1 MVSEGVFVKF
11 VKNKFLIDDI
21 LNKDHPSDFE
31 TTKEYSI
38 LILRL
43 PYIKDDKVEVYSYG
57 FLIKDNE
64 VYIFDREKKDFE
76 KLGGFEDLYHYL
88 DVRVDKILVK
98 LNKFHMEIARMEDDL
113 YENVISR
120 DFPNRWLKLKKELV
134 LIERLMAHAMIA
146 FERFM
151 KYYKLNENFAFL
163 DLNEHINRSF
173 RFAKNAIE
181 KLDYLYEFFKAKQD
195 EKMNKIM
202 FVLTILS
209 GIFLP
214 LTLITGFF
222 GMNTGGL
229 PWTNDPYGTI
239 KAVVLGIVLEI
250 PLVIYLW
257 RLKKL

>member
-1 MVSEGVFVKF
+1 VKF
-11 VKNKFLIDDI
+11 LKNKYLIDDI

-31 TTKEYSI
+31 PTKEFSL

-43 PYIKDDKVEVYSYG
+43 PYIKDDNVEVYSYG
-57 FLIKDNE
+57 FLIRNDE
-64 VYIFDREKKDFE
+64 VYLFNRKTQDFE
-76 KLGGFEDLYHYL
+76 KLGSLEDLHDYL
-88 DVRVDKILVK
+88 DVRIDKILVK
-98 LNKFHMEIARMEDDL
+98 LNKFHIQIAKIEDSL
-113 YENVISR
+113 YENNISKS
-120 DFPNRWLKLKKELV
+120 FPNEWLKLKKDLV

-146 FERFM
+146 FERFI
-151 KYYKLNENFAFL
+151 KYYKLQDNFAFM

-173 RFAKNAIE
+173 RFARNAIE

-202 FVLTILS
+202 FILTLLS

-229 PWTNDPYGTI
+229 PWTDDPYGTI
-239 KAVVLGIVLEI
+239 KAAIIGIILEI
-250 PLVIYLW
+250 PLIYMLW
-257 RLKKL
+257 IYMRRN

>member
-1 MVSEGVFVKF
+1 MKF

-31 TTKEYSI
+31 VTKEYSL

-43 PYIKDDKVEVYSYG
+43 PYIDNDKVRVYSYG

-64 VYIFDREKKDFE
+64 VYIFDRNKEEFE
-76 KLGGFEDLYHYL
+76 KLGTLEDLHKYL
-88 DVRVDKILVK
+88 DIRIDKILAK
-98 LNKFHMEIARMEDDL
+98 LNSFHIQIAKIEDDL
-113 YENVISR
+113 YENKISK

-151 KYYKLNENFAFL
+151 KYYKLQDNFAFL
-163 DLNEHINRSF
+163 DLDEHINRSF
-173 RFAKNAIE
+173 RFSKNALE

-195 EKMNKIM
+195 EKMNRIM

-214 LTLITGFF
+214 LTLVTGFF

-229 PWTNDPYGTI
+229 PWVNDPYGTI
-239 KAVVLGIVLEI
+239 KAVILGIILEL
-250 PLVIYLW
+250 PLLFYLW
-257 RLKKL
+257 KLKS

>member
-1 MVSEGVFVKF
+1 MKF
-11 VKNKFLIDDI
+11 LKNKYLIDDI

-31 TTKEYSI
+31 PTKEFSV

-43 PYIKDDKVEVYSYG
+43 PYIKDDNVEVYSYG
-57 FLIKDNE
+57 FLIKDDE
-64 VYIFDREKKDFE
+64 VYIFNRKTQDFE
-76 KLGGFEDLYHYL
+76 KLGSFIELHDYL
-88 DVRVDKILVK
+88 DIRIDKILVK
-98 LNKFHMEIARMEDDL
+98 LNKFHLQIAKIEDSL
-113 YENVISR
+113 YENKISKS
-120 DFPNRWLKLKKELV
+120 FPNEWLKLKKELV

-146 FERFM
+146 FERFI
-151 KYYKLNENFAFL
+151 KYYKLQDNFAFM

-202 FVLTILS
+202 FILTLLS
-209 GIFLP
+209 GVFLP

-229 PWTNDPYGTI
+229 PWTDDPYGTI
-239 KAVVLGIVLEI
+239 KAAILGIILEL
-250 PLVIYLW
+250 PLIYLLW
-257 RLKKL
+257 VYMRKG

>member
-1 MVSEGVFVKF
+1 MKF
-11 VKNKFLIDDI
+11 IKNKFLIDDI
-21 LNKDHPSDFE
+21 SNSEHPSDFE
-31 TTKEYSI
+31 IAKEFSL

-43 PYIKDDKVEVYSYG
+43 PYIKDEKVDVYSYG

-64 VYIFDREKKDFE
+64 VYIFNRKKEDFD
-76 KLGGFEDLYHYL
+76 KLGGFDELYNYL
-88 DVRVDKILVK
+88 DVRVDKILAK
-98 LNKFHMEIARMEDDL
+98 LNKFHIQIAKMEDNL
-113 YENVISR
+113 YENNIPKT
-120 DFPNRWLKLKKELV
+120 FPNEWLNLKKDLV

-146 FERFM
+146 FERFV
-151 KYYKLNENFAFL
+151 KYYKLQDNFAFM
-163 DLNEHINRSF
+163 DLNEHINRAF

-202 FVLTILS
+202 FVLTLLS

-229 PWTNDPYGTI
+229 PWTNDPNGTI
-239 KAVVLGIVLEI
+239 KAVIVAVILEI
-250 PLVIYLW
+250 PVIFMIWLYM
-257 RLKKL
+257 RKK

>member
-1 MVSEGVFVKF
+1 MKF
-11 VKNKFLIDDI
+11 LKNKFLIDDI

-31 TTKEYSI
+31 STKEYSL

-43 PYIKDDKVEVYSYG
+43 PFIKNDNVEVYSYG
-57 FLIKDNE
+57 FLIKEEE
-64 VYIFDREKKDFE
+64 VYMFNRKTQDFE
-76 KLGGFEDLYHYL
+76 KLGTFEDLYNYL
-88 DVRVDKILVK
+88 DIRIDKILAK
-98 LNKFHMEIARMEDDL
+98 LNKFHIQIAKMEDLL
-113 YENVISR
+113 YENNISKA
-120 DFPNRWLKLKKELV
+120 FPNEWLKLKKELV

-146 FERFM
+146 FERFI
-151 KYYKLNENFAFL
+151 KYYKLQDNFAFI

-202 FVLTILS
+202 FILTLLS

-229 PWTNDPYGTI
+229 PWTNDPQGTI
-239 KAVVLGIVLEI
+239 KASILGIILEL
-250 PLVIYLW
+250 PLIYMLW
-257 RLKKL
+257 IYMKRN

>member
-1 MVSEGVFVKF
+1 MKF

-31 TTKEYSI
+31 PTKDYSV

-64 VYIFDREKKDFE
+64 VYIFNREKKDFE
-76 KLGGFEDLYHYL
+76 KLGNFNDLYEYL
-88 DVRVDKILVK
+88 DIRIDKILVK
-98 LNKFHMEIARMEDDL
+98 LNNFHMQIAKMEDNL
-113 YENVISR
+113 YENQISKE
-120 DFPNRWLKLKKELV
+120 FPNRWLKLKKELV

-151 KYYKLNENFAFL
+151 KYYKLQEDFAFL

-202 FVLTILS
+202 FVLTLLS

-229 PWTNDPYGTI
+229 PWTDDKYGTL
-239 KAVVLGIVLEI
+239 KAVIVAVILEVPI
-250 PLVIYLW
+250 VYGVW
-257 RLKKL
+257 KMMRR